1 MVVCIMT
8 QFNIR
13 QLFLDKYTKYMH
25 LKLFI
30 DSDDISLKNKYIEY
44 INNRELK
51 IIKDSDHVDAGFDIF
66 VPNGI
71 LLTNGSVNKL
81 DYMISCSAQIVK
93 SSRNHEYIKYNT
105 GYYMY
110 PRSSISKTSL
120 RLANNVGIIDAGY
133 RGHLIGMFDILYNV
147 DEVVRVDKY
156 DRHLQICSPELI
168 PIYVEL
174 VNTKEELGE
183 NTIRGNGGFGSTGV

>member
-1 MVVCIMT
+1 MT

-13 QLFLDKYTKYMH
+13 QLFLDKYTKYMN

-30 DSDDISLKNKYIEY
+30 DSDDISLKNKYKEY
-44 INNRELK
+44 ISTRELK
-51 IIKDSDHVDAGFDIF
+51 IINDFKHVDAGFDIF
-66 VPNGI
+66 APNDI
-71 LLTNGSVNKL
+71 LLTSDGSVSKI

-93 SSRNHEYIKYNT
+93 SSQNEHYTTYNS

-110 PRSSISKTSL
+110 PRSSISKTKL
-120 RLANNVGIIDAGY
+120 RLANNVGIIDSGY
-133 RGHLIGMFDILYNV
+133 RGHLIGMFDILYND
-147 DEVVRVDKY
+147 DEEVRVNKY